1 MGEVSRRVEQVRALT
16 RSPHIVLAAMLGML
30 LVTGLMLWLA
40 LRSPEVTLRVS
51 AGSELGRRHEIAEVL
66 QQLARERGLR
76 LELVPT
82 AGSAASLERVA
93 GRSLAVALVQGG
105 LPAGSAIREV
115 APLALEPMH
124 LLVREPAIL
133 RLEDLRGRSVDLST
147 PGSGTR
153 ELALEL
159 LELVH
164 LRPERDFEEATLSYD
179 QLMNKPAAE
188 LPDAIFH
195 VSSLPSP
202 VAEHLLR
209 HRGYRLLPL
218 PYARAM
224 HMRDVAVRE
233 GVIPAYGYGASPP
246 HPSADLPTIATRM
259 LIVAR
264 DDVDDDAIRRLL
276 EIVSSEALARRAELS
291 PIGAAELAEPELPL
305 HDGARAWLARNDP
318 LITPEII
325 DNVESLRSFL
335 VSAVIALILLWRWW
349 RARQMKGFDLYLQG
363 VTKLEREV
371 LQLELEADLDLP
383 RLLTIQRRLGELKNE
398 ALEGYAEGKI
408 SSADLLNSFLA
419 HVTDVRAYLNALVL
433 HERERLE
440 KKARR
445 DPEHEDAIRRE
456 LWLGAVRG
464 HEEEE
469 ES

>member
-1 MGEVSRRVEQVRALT
+1 MGELTRRVEQVRALT
-16 RSPHIVLAAMLGML
+16 RSPRIVLAAMLAMV
-30 LVTGLMLWLA
+30 LVTALMLWLA
-40 LRSPEVTLRVS
+40 LRSPQVTLRVS
-51 AGSELGRRHEIAEVL
+51 AGDELGRRHEIAEVL
-66 QQLARERGLR
+66 QRLAAERGLA
-76 LELVPT
+76 LELSPT
-82 AGSAASLERVA
+82 RGSAASLERLA
-93 GRSLAVALVQGG
+93 GGSLHVALVQGG
-105 LPAGSAIREV
+105 LPAGASIREV
-115 APLALEPMH
+115 APLTLEPLH
-124 LLVREPAIL
+124 LLVREPAI
-133 RLEDLRGRSVDLST
+133 RRVEDLRGRSVDLSP

-159 LELVH
+159 LELAH
-164 LRPERDFEEATLSYD
+164 LRPERDFEEVTLRYD
-179 QLMNKPAAE
+179 VLMRAPAEA

-218 PYARAM
+218 PYASAM
-224 HMRDVAVRE
+224 HVRDVAVRDA
-233 GVIPAYGYGASPP
+233 VIPAYAYGASPA
-246 HPSADLPTIATRM
+246 HPPEDTPTLATRM

-264 DDVDDDAIRRLL
+264 ADVDDEAIRRLL
-276 EIVSSEALARRAELS
+276 EVVASEELARAAELS
-291 PIGAAELAEPELPL
+291 PIGAEQLAAPELPL
-305 HDGARAWLARNDP
+305 HDGARAWLSRNDP
-318 LITPEII
+318 LITPEVI

-371 LQLELEADLDLP
+371 LKLELEADLDLP

-408 SSADLLNSFLA
+408 ASADLLNSFLA

-456 LWLGAVRG
+456 LWRDAVRG
-464 HEEEE
+464 QDDP
-469 ES
+469 SS